1 MRTDVL
7 PADSIS
13 ARVRAVK
20 VLRQMKADGWQNLV
34 SGLGT
39 TADKHKQTR
48 NRMSIIMSD
57 EELEDIF
64 IDDGLGTNIIKAIP
78 DDMFREGWE
87 YQFPDNDE
95 IESEELADEYN
106 AVLENIDA
114 ISKITEA
121 FYWARL
127 YGGAAILIGALD
139 GKDLSQPLK
148 PTNIK
153 NIEYLKVIDRSDI
166 EFSKI
171 KFQIDPT
178 LLRYGLPEFY
188 SIKFISSAGSEES
201 KDVHYSRVIEIHGDP
216 IPFGATRYNREQRYW
231 GVSVLQ
237 NVDDNLRIVGS
248 SIGSVSHL
256 LHEFS
261 IGKYKLGDLADILSQ
276 PDGVALIKKRVE
288 VMDLTRSVFHSMYF
302 DKDDDFIR
310 ENASFAG
317 VPEVL
322 HVIFMLVS
330 SCTQIPITRLFGVS
344 PAGMNATG
352 ESDMRNYYDKVRSK
366 QSKEAA
372 PILLRLVRIIS
383 EWKKLP
389 EPYVIWKP
397 LQQLSPKEQAEV
409 DKLEADKEQVKAS
422 TYQAYINA
430 GIMEPYEARYLQ
442 FGDTLDKIPVPEED
456 KLPPVKT
463 LPEVQELPEEGQE
476 GTEENPEGEPE
487 ASDDEPSIEDRIA
500 ELEEKEE
507 LSEEEQEELEEL
519 KKKLAEDE

>member
-1 MRTDVL
+1 MRANVS
-7 PADSIS
+7 ADSVA
-13 ARVRAVK
+13 ARVQAVK
-20 VLRQMKADGWQNLV
+20 VRRQLKADGWQNLV

-39 TADKHKQTR
+39 AADKQRHTR
-48 NRMSIIMSD
+48 ARMSGIMTD

-64 IDDGLGTNIIKAIP
+64 VDDGLGTNIVKAIP

-87 YQFPDNDE
+87 YDFPDDDE
-95 IESEELADEYN
+95 IESEELTDEYN

-139 GKDLSQPLK
+139 GKDLSLPLNPK
-148 PTNIK
+148 KIR

-178 LLRYGLPEFY
+178 LPRYGLPEYY
-188 SIKFISSAGSEES
+188 SIKFISSFGSEES

-216 IPFGATRYNREQRYW
+216 IPDGATRYGKEQRYW

-237 NVDDNLRIVGS
+237 NVEDKLRKVGS
-248 SIGSVSHL
+248 SIASVSHL
-256 LHEFS
+256 LDEFS
-261 IGKYKLGDLADILSQ
+261 VGKYKLSDLADILSQ
-276 PDGVALIKKRVE
+276 PDGKSLMMKRVE
-288 VMDLTRSVFHSMYF
+288 VMDLTKSVFHSMYF
-302 DKDDDFIR
+302 DKEDDFIR
-310 ENASFAG
+310 ENVSFAG

-344 PAGMNATG
+344 PAGMNSTG

-383 EWKKLP
+383 EWKNKP

-442 FGDTLDKIPVPEED
+442 FGDTLDKIPVPEDLIPE
-456 KLPPVKT
+456 VKT
-463 LPEVQELPEEGQE
+463 LPEVKEPQEGQ
-476 GTEENPEGEPE
+476 EENPEG
-487 ASDDEPSIEDRIA
+487 ADDEPSTEDRIA

-519 KKKLAEDE
+519 KKKQKEGE

>member
-1 MRTDVL
+1 MRANVS
-7 PADSIS
+7 ADSVA
-13 ARVRAVK
+13 ARVQAVK
-20 VLRQMKADGWQNLV
+20 IRRQLKADGWQNLV

-39 TADKHKQTR
+39 AADKQRSTR
-48 NRMSIIMSD
+48 ALMSGIMTD

-64 IDDGLGTNIIKAIP
+64 VDDGLGTNIVKAIP

-87 YQFPDNDE
+87 YDFPDDDE
-95 IESEELADEYN
+95 IESENLTDEYN
-106 AVLENIDA
+106 AVLENIGA

-139 GKDLSQPLK
+139 GKDLSQPLN
-148 PTNIK
+148 PSRIK
-153 NIEYLKVIDRSDI
+153 NIEYLKIIDRSDI

-171 KFQIDPT
+171 KFQLDPT
-178 LLRYGLPEFY
+178 LPRYGLPELY
-188 SIKFISSAGSEES
+188 PIKFINSIGTEES
-201 KDVHYSRVIEIHGDP
+201 KNVHYTRVIEIHGEP
-216 IPFGATRYNREQRYW
+216 IPDGATRYGREQRYW

-237 NVDDNLRIVGS
+237 NVDDKLRIVGT

-261 IGKYKLGDLADILSQ
+261 IGKYKLGDLAYILSQ
-276 PDGVALIKKRVE
+276 PDGEKLIRKRVE
-288 VMDLTRSVFHSMYF
+288 IMDLTRSVYHSQYF
-302 DKDDDFIR
+302 DKEDDFIR
-310 ENASFAG
+310 DNVSFTG

-330 SCTQIPITRLFGVS
+330 SSTQIPITRLFGIS
-344 PAGMNATG
+344 PAGMNSTG

-430 GIMEPYEARYLQ
+430 GIMEPYEARFLQ
-442 FGDTLDKIPVPEED
+442 FGDTLDKIPVPEDLIPE
-456 KLPPVKT
+456 VKT
-463 LPEVQELPEEGQE
+463 LPDVEEPDEGQE
-476 GTEENPEGEPE
+476 GT
-487 ASDDEPSIEDRIA
+487 DDEPSTEDRIA

-507 LSEEEQEELEEL
+507 LSEKEKEELEEL
-519 KKKLAEDE
+519 KKKLEED